1 MVKQIE
7 NSKARRLTYKRRL
20 NCIKKKTME
29 LTTLCGI
36 NACLVCLGPNGE
48 VETWPEKPSDVRDV
62 ISKYKG
68 PSEIESESESETDVL
83 DEKIEE
89 VEKEIEAI
97 KKKNLGKILR
107 FMQLK
112 RIELPKRAI

>member
-68 PSEIESESESETDVL
+68 PSEIESESETAVL

-97 KKKNLGKILR
+97 KKKNLGKISML
-107 FMQLK
+107 MQLK